1 MLAKPRLLK
10 AWLIKFKK
18 EVPEILNGCKIFS
31 LDMGL
36 LIAGTRY
43 RGDFEERLKL
53 IMIEAEK

>member
-1 MLAKPRLLK
+1 MLVKLRLLK
-10 AWLIKFKK
+10 AWLAKIYKK

-43 RGDFEERLKL
+43 RGDFEEEIKTHND
-53 IMIEAEK
+53 